1 MIAFFHLKIFM
12 RLFKPYHAI
21 VLFFCLL
28 IPLEAFS
35 QQSGGFE
42 IARVKYRG
50 GGDWYNDPSSLKN
63 LIKYVN
69 DKVPISIDPVY
80 KDISLGSTEI
90 HSYPFLFLTGHG
102 NITSNNTE
110 IRNLRTY
117 LDNGGFLYVDDDY
130 GLDTHIRSLLSQV
143 FPDEELLELPFN
155 HPIYNQVFEFQNG
168 LPKIH
173 EHDNESPKGFGLFR
187 KGKLVVFYTYESN
200 LGDGWADPE
209 VHNNPPEVRLK
220 ALQMG
225 VNILVYAL
233 TRT

>member
-1 MIAFFHLKIFM
+1 MKFIYLIFVVLLFSEPIIA
-12 RLFKPYHAI
+12 
-21 VLFFCLL
+21 
-28 IPLEAFS
+28 
-35 QQSGGFE
+35 QQSGAFE

-63 LIKYVN
+63 LIEYTNKEI
-69 DKVPISIDPVY
+69 PISIEPVY
-80 KDISLGSTEI
+80 KDIALGSTEI

-102 NITSNNTE
+102 TITANNSE

-117 LDNGGFLYVDDDY
+117 LENGGFLYVDDDY
-130 GLDTHIRSLLSQV
+130 GLDEHIRSVLTAV

-155 HPIYNQVFEFQNG
+155 HPIYKQVFEFKNG

-173 EHDNESPKGFGLFR
+173 EHDNQNPKGFGLFR
-187 KGKLVVFYTYESN
+187 NGKLVVFYTYESN
-200 LGDGWADPE
+200 LADGWADPE
-209 VHNNPPEVRLK
+209 VHNDPPEVRTSALK
-220 ALQMG
+220 MG

>member
-1 MIAFFHLKIFM
+1 MKFIYLIFVVLLFSEPVIA
-12 RLFKPYHAI
+12 
-21 VLFFCLL
+21 
-28 IPLEAFS
+28 
-35 QQSGGFE
+35 QQSGAFE

-63 LIKYVN
+63 LIEYTN
-69 DKVPISIDPVY
+69 REIPISIEPVY
-80 KDISLGSTEI
+80 KDIALGSTEI

-102 NITSNNTE
+102 TITANNSE

-117 LDNGGFLYVDDDY
+117 LENGGFLYVDDDY
-130 GLDTHIRSLLSQV
+130 GLDEHIRSVLSDV

-155 HPIYNQVFEFQNG
+155 HPIYKQVFEFKSG

-173 EHDNESPKGFGLFR
+173 EHDNQNPKGFGLFR
-187 KGKLVVFYTYESN
+187 NGKLVVFYTYESN
-200 LGDGWADPE
+200 LADGWADPE
-209 VHNNPPEVRLK
+209 VHNDPPEVRTSALK
-220 ALQMG
+220 MG